1 MPILRSRLADEL
13 ARNRDAWREQAQ
25 LTREVMRRTELVLG
39 NLVSVTS
46 DLRDE
51 SRAHTQAVFRMI
63 DVLDERLPP
72 NPR

>member
-63 DVLDERLPP
+63 DVLGERLPP